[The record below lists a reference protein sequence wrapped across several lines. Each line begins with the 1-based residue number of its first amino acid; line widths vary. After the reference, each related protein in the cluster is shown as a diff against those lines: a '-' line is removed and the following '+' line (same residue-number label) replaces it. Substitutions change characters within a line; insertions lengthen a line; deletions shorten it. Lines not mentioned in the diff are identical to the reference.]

1 MKVRTVVEI
10 VEVSE
15 ILEIFQIVSGKIL
28 KKSSQNEWQNGRTGY

>member
-28 KKSSQNEWQNGRTGY
+28 KK